1 VRYDFS
7 HILINKLKTGGKNM
21 KPLQRLA
28 GVAVMFMLIF
38 WNAEIMAKE
47 IVIGYTGPLSG
58 PAAEYGQENLNGVDM
73 AVKELN
79 AAGGIRIKGER
90 YFFKLI
96 SIDDRTDPT
105 QAVNNARRF
114 RNQYNAIAV
123 FSPVFTCIAPILGI
137 NEEKGQEFLVMAYTS
152 TPKLAH
158 MNNKLMVMIPPP
170 FTVYVHAF
178 SDLAWKQGWRK
189 AAMLITLGAY
199 GDEWRKTFK
208 GYWEKIGGTLVADKP
223 ANYYKETD
231 FSSQLTAIMATK
243 PQLMVIG
250 GPSAPTALV
259 IEQARAMDFKGGF
272 ILIEQARADY
282 VKKILKGTKL
292 MENVIGQGA
301 VDSLPFAAAP
311 SWHRR
316 YNRVYKLAATLGT
329 VQNYD
334 GMHALARA
342 IEAADTADN
351 VTAIRAAFSKA
362 FPMLGNKFPA
372 EMLGISNAGSIRAFS
387 YVQMV
392 KHGKFSKPEV
402 FSWWPKTEHEFDQ
415 IKKTTK
421 CYLPLR
427 WIKIE
432 E

>member
-1 VRYDFS
+1 M
-7 HILINKLKTGGKNM
+7 KNLLR
-21 KPLQRLA
+21 PV
-28 GVAVMFMLIF
+28 GVAVMFLMIS
-38 WNAEIMAKE
+38 WSAGIMAKE

-96 SIDDRTDPT
+96 NMDDRTDPT

-114 RNQYNAIAV
+114 RNQNNAIAV
-123 FSPVFTCIAPILGI
+123 FSPVFTCIAPIMNI
-137 NEEKGQEFLVMAYTS
+137 NEEKGNEFLVMAYTS
-152 TPKLAH
+152 TPKLTH
-158 MNNKLMVMIPPP
+158 MNNKLMVAIPPP

-178 SDLAWKQGWRK
+178 SDLAWKQGWRR

-199 GDEWRKTFK
+199 GDQWRKTFK
-208 GYWEKIGGTLVADKP
+208 DYWEKIGGTLTTDKP

-259 IEQARAMDFKGGF
+259 IEQARAMDYKSGF

-282 VKKILKGTKL
+282 VKKILKGTRL

-301 VDSLPFAAAP
+301 VDSLPFTAAR
-311 SWHRR
+311 SFHRR

-329 VQNYD
+329 VQNYN

-342 IEAADTADN
+342 IKAAGSADN
-351 VTAIRAAFSKA
+351 VFAIRAAFSKV

-372 EMLGISNAGSIRAFS
+372 EMLGISDAGGIRSFS
-387 YVQMV
+387 YVQIV
-392 KHGKFSKPEV
+392 KGGKFSKPAV
-402 FSWWPKTEHEFDQ
+402 FCWWPKTKYEFNQ
-415 IKKTTK
+415 VKKMTK
-421 CYLPLR
+421 CYLPLK